1 MTLPVENS
9 AELLDGRPSRE
20 TCRVG
25 SVYRSV
31 SKDVLVDDDILC
43 QLYAD
48 ARGISDVV
56 VVFCKLVELADIAD
70 FVAVVDQVG
79 DVPPFGVECLL
90 SGGVLGNKRRRRSG
104 EVIVI
109 VPTPEGIV
117 LAHGYGKCCFDT
129 FDVFVD
135 IGGRV
140 GIVRYEIQRRNLDSG
155 GTGNSSG
162 EFRVFVYADGLPPY
176 GAVGSFALV
185 HAERAGDSPVS
196 ELFLGR
202 TEEGLVAGVGSVLVF
217 EVENILVR
225 DGNASVGVY
234 VGHVVPFASGVF
246 CNGEGVFRM
255 DDCGGV
261 PIGGM
266 LCRTD
271 ESVSI
276 GKGNRGNVVG
286 VDDIQDSPGMRDE
299 PCHGSIAEEFDC
311 AGGLVDG

>member
-1 MTLPVENS
+1 MALPVENP
-9 AELLDGRPSRE
+9 AELLDGSPSRE
-20 TCRVG
+20 TCRV
-25 SVYRSV
+25 SFVEFAFHQNI
-31 SKDVLVDDDILC
+31 LVDDNILC
-43 QLYAD
+43 QLDAD
-48 ARGISDVV
+48 ARVLSVV
-56 VVFCKLVELADIAD
+56 VVIFCKLVELADIAD

-79 DVPPFGVECLL
+79 DVPPLGVEGLF
-90 SGGVLGNKRRRRSG
+90 SGGVLGDKRYRCAG
-104 EVIVI
+104 KFAVYE
-109 VPTPEGIV
+109 PTPEGIV
-117 LAHGYGKCCFDT
+117 LAHGYGKFCFDA
-129 FDVFVD
+129 FDVIVD
-135 IGGRV
+135 IGGCV
-140 GIVRYEIQRRNLDSG
+140 GIVRYEVQRRNLDG
-155 GTGNSSG
+155 GGAGNGSG

-202 TEEGLVAGVGSVLVF
+202 TEEALVAGVGSVLVF